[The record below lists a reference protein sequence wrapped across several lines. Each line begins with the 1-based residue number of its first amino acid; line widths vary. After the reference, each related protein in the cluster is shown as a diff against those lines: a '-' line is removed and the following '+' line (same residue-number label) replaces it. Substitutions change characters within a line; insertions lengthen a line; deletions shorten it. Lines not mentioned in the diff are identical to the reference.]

1 MTTSLTV
8 ATLADL
14 DVGSRGTIRAFHCAV
29 PLMQRLLEMG
39 LTRGTTVEVVRLA
52 PLGDPMQ
59 IRLRGYYLSL
69 RKAVASLIEVETEA
83 RP

>member
-1 MTTSLTV
+1 MKTSSTV

-14 DVGSRGTIRAFHCAV
+14 DVGTRGTIRDFHCAL

-39 LTRGTTVEVVRLA
+39 LTRGTTVEVIRLA
-52 PLGDPMQ
+52 PLGDPMK

-69 RKAVASLIEVETEA
+69 RKAEASLIEVEPEA
-83 RP
+83 QP

>member
-1 MTTSLTV
+1 M
-8 ATLADL
+8 ATLAEL
-14 DVGSRGTIRAFHCAV
+14 DVGDRGAIRTFHCAV

-59 IRLRGYYLSL
+59 IRLRGYDLSL